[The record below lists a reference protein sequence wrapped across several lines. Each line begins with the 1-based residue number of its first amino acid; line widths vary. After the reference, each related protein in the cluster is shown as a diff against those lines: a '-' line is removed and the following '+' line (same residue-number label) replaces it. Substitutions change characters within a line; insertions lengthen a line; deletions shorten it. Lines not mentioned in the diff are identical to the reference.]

1 MPNSFS
7 ENNYWLNIDKPLGY
21 SSAKI
26 VAIVKKITKAKKAGH
41 AGTLDPMASG
51 VLPIAINKATKTC
64 QYITNHNKKYRF
76 TISWGEFRDTDDA
89 EGKIIKKNNAR
100 PSTLDIIAQL
110 SFFIGNIEQTPPN
123 FSAIKINGRKSY
135 EMARNNEEFFLKKR
149 NVEIHQINLISN
161 NSNTAEFEI
170 SCSKGTYVRSF
181 ARELSQK
188 LGVCGYISCLRR
200 LKVGNF
206 NEDSTISLDKLK
218 NIVNYFCPSNS
229 MLHLRD
235 VLHFMSEVELDD
247 QNAQKVRNGQVIKF
261 SKNILQLCS
270 ELPVKII
277 NNDDVI
283 GIGKF
288 SNNNLNPINIF

>member
-1 MPNSFS
+1 MSNNFC

-26 VAIVKKITKAKKAGH
+26 VAIVKRITKAKKVGH
-41 AGTLDPMASG
+41 AGTLDPLASG
-51 VLPIAINKATKTC
+51 ILPIAINKATKTC
-64 QYITNHNKKYRF
+64 SYITDHNKKYRF

-89 EGKIIKKNNAR
+89 EGKITEQNNIR
-100 PSTLDIIAQL
+100 PSTIDIIISL
-110 SFFIGNIEQTPPN
+110 PFFIGKIEQTPTN
-123 FSAIKINGRKSY
+123 FSAIKINGKKSY
-135 EMARNNEEFFLKKR
+135 EMARNNEEFSLIKR

-161 NSNTAEFEI
+161 NDSSAQFEI

-181 ARELSQK
+181 ARELAQK
-188 LGVCGYISCLRR
+188 LGVCGYISSLRR

-206 NEDSTISLDKLK
+206 NEDTAISLDKLK
-218 NIVNYFCPSNS
+218 NIVNYCCPSDS

-247 QNAQKVRNGQVIKF
+247 QKAQKVRNGQVIKF
-261 SKNILQLCS
+261 SENILQLYG

-277 NNDDVI
+277 GNGAVI

-288 SNNNLNPINIF
+288 SNNNLKPINIF